1 MRNHNG
7 NPMKLSLLFGVV
19 GVLAIVASAVLHA
32 QEKSVTP
39 LQRAHAHNDYLHDR
53 PLLDALEHGFC
64 SVEADIFLVDGQL
77 LVAHSFIELSRERTL
92 EALYLKPLRERVQQN
107 GGRVYPDGPVFT
119 LLIDIKNNGAET
131 YWALDALL
139 TEYDD
144 VFSGSI
150 DGTLHQRAVT
160 ALISGD
166 RAMDVIAADKTRYA
180 GIDGRISDLGGDR
193 SPNLMPLISDNWRN
207 HFRWRGQGDFPEEE
221 RQKLNK
227 IVRQAHQ
234 EQRRV
239 RFWASPDNA
248 AVWSVLN
255 TAGADL
261 INTDDLSGLAR
272 FLRATT
278 VNR

>member
-7 NPMKLSLLFGVV
+7 NPMKLSLLFRVA
-19 GVLAIVASAVLHA
+19 GVLAIVASASLQA
-32 QEKSVTP
+32 QEKSITP
-39 LQRAHAHNDYLHDR
+39 LPRAHAHNDYLHDR
-53 PLLDALEHGFC
+53 PLLDALQHGFC
-64 SVEADIFLVDGQL
+64 SVEADIFLVEGQL

-92 EALYLKPLRERVQQN
+92 EALYLRPLRERVQQN

-131 YWALDALL
+131 YRALDALL
-139 TEYDD
+139 TEYGD

-166 RAMDVIAADKTRYA
+166 RAMDVIAADTTRYA
-180 GIDGRISDLGGDR
+180 GIDGRIADLGGDR

-207 HFRWRGQGDFPEEE
+207 HFRWRGQGEFPEEE
-221 RQKLNK
+221 RQKLNR
-227 IVRQAHQ
+227 IVQQAHQ
-234 EQRRV
+234 EQRRI

-261 INTDDLSGLAR
+261 INTDDLPGLAR